1 MEDSV
6 STDLR
11 SDISFMNRQKE
22 LRMLSRDFR
31 SALDTFHSVSPPP
44 TKVSIVQEGEEEEDE
59 YIEEDI
65 NDQPLNNDADMILQ
79 EIDLMVAETD
89 EIIALISNP
98 KFRQNPRV
106 QTIKKQLI
114 HLQRVNSNLRAR
126 AEALR
131 DIEEYGN

>member
-1 MEDSV
+1 MEDSI

-22 LRMLSRDFR
+22 LRMLYRDFR
-31 SALDTFHSVSPPP
+31 SALDSFHSVSPAPSK
-44 TKVSIVQEGEEEEDE
+44 TTIVHEVEEEEEE
-59 YIEEDI
+59 YLEEDY
-65 NDQPLNNDADMILQ
+65 NQSYQPLNNDADLIIQ

-89 EIIALISNP
+89 EIIGLISSP
-98 KFRQNPRV
+98 KFRQNPRI
-106 QTIKKQLI
+106 QTIKKQII

-131 DIEEYGN
+131 NIDE

>member
-1 MEDSV
+1 MEESI

-22 LRMLSRDFR
+22 LRMLYRDFR
-31 SALDTFHSVSPPP
+31 SALDSFHSVSPSA
-44 TKVSIVQEGEEEEDE
+44 TTQATIVHEVEEEEEE
-59 YIEEDI
+59 YLEEDLG
-65 NDQPLNNDADMILQ
+65 DQPLNNDTDLIIQ

-89 EIIALISNP
+89 EIIGLISSP
-98 KFRQNPRV
+98 KFRQNPRI
-106 QTIKKQLI
+106 QLIKKQII

-131 DIEEYGN
+131 NLEE